1 MLRPLSLVMAT
12 VALGS
17 LAASAPAS
25 AGGLDNRD
33 GCGMYSPEAPIRRG
47 APKVYRYD
55 PRSWYYR
62 QPGFYPNYSSNYWVP
77 RSHMRYRHRYTYYG
91 PKYQYYPAWGYPYWG
106 HPEPGC
112 CRWDWLGG
120 R

>member
-1 MLRPLSLVMAT
+1 MRRSLYGVTM
-12 VALGS
+12 VGL
-17 LAASAPAS
+17 LAASATVAS
-25 AGGLDNRD
+25 APAAAGHDENPD
-33 GCGMYSPEAPIRRG
+33 GYGFYTKLAGKRG
-47 APKVYRYD
+47 AYRYD

-77 RSHMRYRHRYTYYG
+77 RSQMRYRHRYTYYG

-112 CRWDWLGG
+112 CRWDWFGG